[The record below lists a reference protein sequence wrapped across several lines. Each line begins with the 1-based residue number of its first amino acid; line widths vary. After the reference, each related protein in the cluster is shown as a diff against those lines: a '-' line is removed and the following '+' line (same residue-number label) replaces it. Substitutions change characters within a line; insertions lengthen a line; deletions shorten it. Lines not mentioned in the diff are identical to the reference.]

1 MFQITKRTIFIF
13 LIAILI
19 SGCGYTAQYGKNN
32 SQNFSI
38 NLINFSG
45 DRDFNNALKSIL
57 KNYNKNNDKNFKIKF
72 TSKYEKKIILK
83 DSLGAAKEIELK
95 IIINFNIVHD
105 DQEKNIKMIET
116 FEMQKIEDAFEE
128 SNYER
133 SIKNN
138 FAENISQRLV
148 NYLFQIK

>member
-1 MFQITKRTIFIF
+1 MFQITKRAVFIF

-19 SGCGYTAQYGKNN
+19 SGCGYTTQYGKNKN
-32 SQNFSI
+32 QNFSI
-38 NLINFSG
+38 DLINFSG
-45 DRDFNNALKSIL
+45 DRDFNNALKSKL
-57 KNYNKNNDKNFKIKF
+57 NTYNQNYDKNFRIKF
-72 TSKYEKKIILK
+72 TSKYDKKIILK
-83 DSLGAAKEIELK
+83 DSSGNAKEYESK
-95 IIINFNIVHD
+95 ITVNFNIEHD
-105 DQEKNIKMIET
+105 GQEKDIKMIET
-116 FEMQKIEDAFEE
+116 FKMQKIDDGFEE

>member
-45 DRDFNNALKSIL
+45 DRDFNNAIKSKL
-57 KNYNKNNDKNFKIKF
+57 NTYNKNSDKNFEIKF
-72 TSKYEKKIILK
+72 TSKYEKRITLK
-83 DSLGAAKEIELK
+83 DSSGAAKEYELK
-95 IIINFNIVHD
+95 ISVNFNITHD
-105 DQEKNIKMIET
+105 GQEKDMKMIET
-116 FEMQKIEDAFEE
+116 FKMQKIDDGFEE